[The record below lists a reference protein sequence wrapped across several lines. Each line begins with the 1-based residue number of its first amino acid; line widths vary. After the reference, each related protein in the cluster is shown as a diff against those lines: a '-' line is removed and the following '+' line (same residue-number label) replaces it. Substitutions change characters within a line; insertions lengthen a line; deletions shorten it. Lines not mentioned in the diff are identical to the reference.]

1 MIFFTLNQFNCFL
14 IFIFFGIILN
24 LIYNLFSILFLK
36 NFQKKLKII
45 IFDTIFYSFFNIFLI
60 FLINFLNFGKPSFT
74 LLTSSYLGF
83 YLTKR
88 LYINLV
94 VFLEKKWYTIVNKN
108 YSKRKTRKCKQT
120 EKLN

>member
-45 IFDTIFYSFFNIFLI
+45 IFDTVFYSFFNIFLI
-60 FLINFLNFGKPSFT
+60 FLINFLNFGNLSFT
-74 LLTSSYLGF
+74 LLASSYLGF

-88 LYINLV
+88 LCKNLV